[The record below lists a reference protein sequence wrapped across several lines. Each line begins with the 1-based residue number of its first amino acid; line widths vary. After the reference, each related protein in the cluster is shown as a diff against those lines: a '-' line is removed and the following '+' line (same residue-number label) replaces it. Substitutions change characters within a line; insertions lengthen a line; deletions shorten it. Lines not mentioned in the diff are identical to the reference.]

1 MAKLGTGIVDKLLV
15 AIVGIAML
23 AAFAPIV
30 IAFLANL
37 TTAMSG
43 TALAALFAS
52 SFLTLLF
59 GIFALI
65 LVIKM
70 FKHGK

>member
-1 MAKLGTGIVDKLLV
+1 MKIGG
-15 AIVGIAML
+15 GIADKILAGVVAVALL

-30 IAFLANL
+30 IVFLGNL

-43 TALAALFAS
+43 TALSALFAT

-59 GIFALI
+59 GIFVLI
-65 LVIKM
+65 YVFKV
-70 FKHGK
+70 FKH